1 MILSL
6 LRLSSFSFAIYLQVL
21 FIFSD
26 YYVMNASSLLPVIAL
41 NLQPGDKVLDL
52 CAAPGGKS
60 LAILLTMLPGT
71 IHTVGSLIT

>member
-1 MILSL
+1 
-6 LRLSSFSFAIYLQVL
+6 
-21 FIFSD
+21 
-26 YYVMNASSLLPVIAL
+26 MNASSLLPVIAL

-71 IHTVGSLIT
+71 YMWLKVYFLLKSQTKRLRGAFGWGIEALDI